1 MNTSDETLRIG
12 VYVCHCGSNIAGVID
27 VEALAK
33 FAEGLPHV
41 VLARNYKYMCSDPG
55 QELVKQDIVEFGLNR
70 IVVAA
75 CSPNLHEPTF
85 RRAAEDAGLNRFL
98 VQMANIREQVA
109 WVTEDVQLAMDK
121 AKAHVAAA
129 VRRVARHEPLQ
140 RQFVR
145 ITPRAMVVG
154 GGIAGIQAALTLA
167 DAGREVI
174 LVEREPSI
182 GGHMAMFD
190 KTFPTLDCAAC
201 ILTPKMTSV
210 KLHPNIKMLTYSE
223 VESVEG
229 SVGNFKVKVRRRPR
243 YIDESLCVGCMQC
256 IDGCVFT
263 QAKFPNRFDQGLGLR
278 KPVWIPFPQAVPPVP
293 VVDPE
298 VCLQITRGKCKQSCV
313 EACGERNA
321 FRFDQQETIEEY
333 EVGAI
338 IITTGF
344 QAFDP
349 SPMAYYG
356 YGKYP
361 NVYTSLEVERL
372 LNAGGPTAGKLVLR
386 DGSTPRRVGIIH
398 CVGSRDVNHHE
409 YCSRVCCMYSLKLAH
424 LVREKTDAEV
434 YNCYIDIRSPGKGFE
449 EFYNRVQ
456 NEGVRF
462 IRGKVADISPAPNGE
477 HDHSAADAGD
487 SNRLA
492 AGTAATEKGTASS
505 SRPLVMQVDD
515 TLLGTIRRIE
525 VDMVILAVALEPRAD
540 AGDVRRTFGI
550 SCSNEGFFLEKHPKL
565 APVNTAND
573 GVLIAGACQGAKDIP
588 DTVAQADAAAA
599 KALVLID
606 AGQIELEPNTA
617 WIDEEMCSGCKTC
630 INMCPYKAIT
640 ADEERKIAVIDPALC
655 KGCGTCVAACPSAP
669 PSNTSSARIRS
680 AKNWKD

>member
-1 MNTSDETLRIG
+1 MIARDESLRIG
-12 VYVCHCGSNIAGVID
+12 VYVCHCGSNIASVID
-27 VEALAK
+27 VAALAK
-33 FAEGLPHV
+33 FAEGLPGV
-41 VLARNYKYMCSDPG
+41 VLSRDYKYMCSDPG
-55 QELVKQDIVEFGLNR
+55 QELVKRDILELGLNR
-70 IVVAA
+70 LVVAA
-75 CSPNLHEPTF
+75 CSPNLHEATF

-98 VQMANIREQVA
+98 VQMANIREQVS
-109 WVTEDVQLAMDK
+109 WVTEDKAAALQK
-121 AKAHVAAA
+121 AKAHLAAA
-129 VRRVARHEPLQ
+129 VRRVAGHEPLQ
-140 RQFVR
+140 REFVR
-145 ITPRAMVVG
+145 SVPRAMVGG

-167 DAGREVI
+167 EAGKEVI

-201 ILTPKMTSV
+201 ILTPKMTAA
-210 KLHPNIKMLTYSE
+210 KLHPNLKLLTYST

-229 SVGNFKVKVRRRPR
+229 SVGNFRVKVRRRPR
-243 YIDESLCVGCMQC
+243 YIDESLCVGCMMC

-263 QAKFPNRFDQGLGLR
+263 RAKFPNPFDQGLGTR

-298 VCLQITRGKCKQSCV
+298 VCLQITRGKCKQGCV

-333 EVGAI
+333 NVGAI
-338 IITTGF
+338 IVATGF
-344 QAFDP
+344 KAFDP
-349 SPMAYYG
+349 SPIAYYG

-386 DGSTPRRVGIIH
+386 DGSTPKRVGIIH
-398 CVGSRDVNHHE
+398 CVGSRDANYHA

-424 LVREKTDAEV
+424 LVREKTGAEV
-434 YNCYIDIRSPGKGFE
+434 YNCYIDIRTPGKGFE

-456 NEGVRF
+456 NEGVQF
-462 IRGKVADISPAPNGE
+462 IRGKVADITQEQPFSPGTC
-477 HDHSAADAGD
+477 AG
-487 SNRLA
+487 S
-492 AGTAATEKGTASS
+492 GGS
-505 SRPLVMQVDD
+505 LVMHVDD
-515 TLLGTIRRIE
+515 TLLGSIRKIN
-525 VDMVILAVALEPRAD
+525 VDMVILSVALEPQPD
-540 AGDVRRTFGI
+540 AAAVRRAFGI
-550 SCSNEGFFLEKHPKL
+550 SCSAEGFFLEKHPKL

-573 GVLIAGACQGAKDIP
+573 GVLLAGACQGAKDIP

-617 WIDEEMCSGCKTC
+617 WIEADMCSGCKTC
-630 INMCPYKAIT
+630 IPLCPYKAISR
-640 ADEERKIAVIDPALC
+640 DEERKIAVIDTALC
-655 KGCGTCVAACPSAP
+655 KGCGTCVAACPSGA
-669 PSNTSSARIRS
+669 
-680 AKNWKD
+680 AKQHLFSDEQVNEELEGLMSYV

>member
-1 MNTSDETLRIG
+1 MITSDETLRIG
-12 VYVCHCGSNIAGVID
+12 VYVCHCGSNIAGTVD
-27 VEALAK
+27 VEALTK

-41 VLARNYKYMCSDPG
+41 VLARHYKYMCADPG
-55 QELVKQDIVEFGLNR
+55 QELVKRDIVEFGLNR

-98 VQMANIREQVA
+98 VQIANIREQVA
-109 WVTEDVQLAMDK
+109 WVTEDKQEALEK
-121 AKAHVAAA
+121 AEAHVAAA
-129 VRRVARHEPLQ
+129 VRRVAQHEPLQ

-145 ITPRAMVVG
+145 IVPRAMVVG
-154 GGIAGIQAALTLA
+154 GGIAGIEAALTLA

-210 KLHPNIKMLTYSE
+210 KLHPNIKMLTYST

-229 SVGNFKVKVRRRPR
+229 SVGNFRVKVRRKPR
-243 YIDESLCVGCMQC
+243 YIDEKLCVGCMQC
-256 IDGCVFT
+256 IDNCVFT
-263 QAKFPNRFDQGLGLR
+263 QAKFSNAFDQGLGQR

-298 VCLQITRGKCKQSCV
+298 VCLQIARGKCKQGCV

-321 FRFDQQETIEEY
+321 FRFDQQERIEEY
-333 EVGAI
+333 QVGAI
-338 IITTGF
+338 VVATGF

-349 SPMAYYG
+349 SVIPYYG

-372 LNAGGPTAGKLVLR
+372 LNAGGPTSGKLVLR
-386 DGSTPRRVGIIH
+386 DGSTPKRVGIIH
-398 CVGSRDVNHHE
+398 CVGSRDVNTNRW
-409 YCSRVCCMYSLKLAH
+409 CSKVCCMYSLKLAH
-424 LVREKTDAEV
+424 LVREKTEAEV
-434 YNCYIDIRSPGKGFE
+434 YNCYIDIRAPGKGFE

-456 NEGVRF
+456 NEGVQF
-462 IRGKVADISPAPNGE
+462 IRGKVADITPV
-477 HDHSAADAGD
+477 AGQ
-487 SNRLA
+487 
-492 AGTAATEKGTASS
+492 GTAAEGG
-505 SRPLVMQVDD
+505 LIMQVDD
-515 TLLGTIRRIE
+515 TLLGSIRQIN
-525 VDMVILAVALEPRAD
+525 VDMVILAVALEPRTD
-540 AGDVRRTFGI
+540 ANEVRRTFGI
-550 SCSNEGFFLEKHPKL
+550 SCSAEGFFLEKHPKL

-573 GVLIAGACQGAKDIP
+573 GVLLAGACQGAKDIP
-588 DTVAQADAAAA
+588 DTVAQANAAAA

-617 WIDEEMCSGCKTC
+617 WVDEDMCSGCKTC
-630 INMCPYKAIT
+630 ISLCPYQAIR

-655 KGCGTCVAACPSAP
+655 KGCGTCVAACPSGA
-669 PSNTSSARIRS
+669 
-680 AKNWKD
+680 AKQHLFSDEQVGEELEGLMNYV

>member
-1 MNTSDETLRIG
+1 MITSDEELRIG
-12 VYVCHCGSNIAGVID
+12 VYVCHCGSNIAGTVD

-33 FAEGLPHV
+33 FAEGLPGV
-41 VLARNYKYMCSDPG
+41 ALARHYKYMCSDPG
-55 QELVKQDIVEFGLNR
+55 QELVKRDIVEFGLNR

-109 WVTEDVQLAMDK
+109 WVTEDKQEALEK
-121 AKAHVAAA
+121 AEAHLAAA
-129 VRRVARHEPLQ
+129 VRRVAQHEPLQ

-145 ITPRAMVVG
+145 IVPRAMVVG

-201 ILTPKMTSV
+201 ILTPKMTAV
-210 KLHPNIKMLTYSE
+210 KLHPNIKMLTYST

-229 SVGNFKVKVRRRPR
+229 SVGNFHVKVRRKPR
-243 YIDESLCVGCMQC
+243 YIDENLCVGCMQC

-263 QAKFPNRFDQGLGLR
+263 KAKFPNEFDQGLGLR

-298 VCLQITRGKCKQSCV
+298 VCLQITRGKCKQGCV

-333 EVGAI
+333 DVGAI
-338 IITTGF
+338 IVATGF
-344 QAFDP
+344 RAFDP
-349 SPMAYYG
+349 SVIPYYG

-361 NVYTSLEVERL
+361 NIYTSLEVERL
-372 LNAGGPTAGKLVLR
+372 LNAGGPTGGKLVLR
-386 DGSTPRRVGIIH
+386 DGSTPKRVGIVH
-398 CVGSRDVNHHE
+398 CVGSRDANYHA
-409 YCSRVCCMYSLKLAH
+409 YCSRVCCMYALKLAH
-424 LVREKTDAEV
+424 LVREKTEAEV
-434 YNCYIDIRSPGKGFE
+434 YNCYIDIRAPGKGFE

-456 NEGVRF
+456 NEGVQF
-462 IRGKVADISPAPNGE
+462 VRGKVADITPV
-477 HDHSAADAGD
+477 AGQ
-487 SNRLA
+487 
-492 AGTAATEKGTASS
+492 GTTAEGG
-505 SRPLVMQVDD
+505 LVMQVDD
-515 TLLGTIRRIE
+515 TLLGAIRQIN
-525 VDMVILAVALEPRAD
+525 VDMVILAVALEPQAD
-540 AGDVRRTFGI
+540 ANQVRRDFGI
-550 SCSNEGFFLEKHPKL
+550 SCSAEGFFLEKHPKL

-573 GVLIAGACQGAKDIP
+573 GVLLAGACQGAKDIP

-599 KALVLID
+599 KALMLID

-617 WIDEEMCSGCKTC
+617 WVDEKMCSGCKTC
-630 INMCPYKAIT
+630 IPLCPYQAIR
-640 ADEERKIAVIDPALC
+640 ADEERKIAVIDQALC
-655 KGCGTCVAACPSAP
+655 KGCGTCVAACPSGA
-669 PSNTSSARIRS
+669 
-680 AKNWKD
+680 AKQHLFGDQQVDEELEGLMKYV

>member
-1 MNTSDETLRIG
+1 MNNDDTLRIG
-12 VYVCHCGSNIAGVID
+12 VYICHCGSNIAGVID
-27 VEALAK
+27 VEALAE

-41 VLARNYKYMCSDPG
+41 VLSRYYKYMCSDPG
-55 QELVKQDIVEFGLNR
+55 QELVKQDIVEHGLNR

-98 VQMANIREQVA
+98 IQMANIREQVA
-109 WVTEDVQLAMDK
+109 WVTEDKQLALDK
-121 AKAHVAAA
+121 SKAHVAAA
-129 VRRVARHEPLQ
+129 VRRVAKHEPLQ

-145 ITPRAMVVG
+145 IVPRAMVVG
-154 GGIAGIQAALTLA
+154 GGIAGIQAALDIA

-174 LVEREPSI
+174 LVDREPSI

-223 VESVEG
+223 VESVDG
-229 SVGNFKVKVRRRPR
+229 SVGNFHVKVRRRPR

-263 QAKFPNRFDQGLGLR
+263 QEKFANTFDQGLGLR
-278 KPVWIPFPQAVPPVP
+278 KPVWIPFPQAVPPIP
-293 VVDPE
+293 IVDPE
-298 VCLQITRGKCKQSCV
+298 VCLQITRGKCKQGCV

-321 FRFDQQETIEEY
+321 FNIDQQDTIEEY
-333 EVGAI
+333 DVGAI
-338 IITTGF
+338 IVTTGF
-344 QAFDP
+344 QALDP
-349 SPMAYYG
+349 TSISYYG

-372 LNAGGPTAGKLVLR
+372 LNAGGPTTGKLTLR
-386 DGSTPRRVGIIH
+386 DGSTPKRVGIIH

-456 NEGVRF
+456 NEGVNF
-462 IRGKVADISPAPNGE
+462 IRGKVADISPATNGN
-477 HDHSAADAGD
+477 GD
-487 SNRLA
+487 SDRLAA
-492 AGTAATEKGTASS
+492 AGTAANSENDAG
-505 SRPLVMQVDD
+505 PLVMKVDD
-515 TLLGTIRRIE
+515 TLLGTIREVE

-540 AGDVRRTFGI
+540 ANDVRRNFGI
-550 SCSNEGFFLEKHPKL
+550 SCSNDGFFLEKHPKL

-617 WIDEEMCSGCKTC
+617 WIDEDMCSGCKTC
-630 INMCPYKAIT
+630 INMCPYIAIT
-640 ADEERKIAVIDPALC
+640 ADEERNIAVIDQALC
-655 KGCGTCVAACPSAP
+655 KGCGTCVAACPSGA
-669 PSNTSSARIRS
+669 
-680 AKNWKD
+680 AKQHIFGDNQIDEELEGLMIYV